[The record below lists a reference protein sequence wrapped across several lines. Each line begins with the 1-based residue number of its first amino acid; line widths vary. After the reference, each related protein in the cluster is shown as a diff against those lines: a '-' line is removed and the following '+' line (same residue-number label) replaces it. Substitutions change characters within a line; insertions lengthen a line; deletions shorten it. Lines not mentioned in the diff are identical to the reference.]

1 MSKKYRKIL
10 MASAL
15 VCMTSSGLYAE
26 SNSTKKSNVL
36 DIVLPA
42 APQAVNA
49 PEVKAVVPTVNL
61 IAEGKSVS
69 KPAPSHQEKKSE
81 VKKEHKEKSS
91 AYGILNGK
99 RYPPNYFKKNEVA
112 KDTKKVEAGE
122 VKDAHVSAY
131 LQAPLMPKKEA
142 VSKLESAGFTVLAT
156 YKVDKKGKVTSIVFS
171 DAKLVSGA
179 SKPSRGF
186 AATLRMVIDKKNGK
200 ISITNPIYMQ
210 KAFMQD
216 QYDAALALEHLKRLR
231 KAFEGVEN
239 SKDVV
244 KFIRLPRY
252 TFMSG
257 MPVYEDS
264 IVVGSGT
271 NASLVAKARASKKVV
286 FEQKLDNG
294 SILMGIK
301 LSKRTSKFVKKT
313 GYQNSELLPYPV
325 LIEDGKARI
334 LDPKYY
340 IAVMYP
346 LLSMSEFM
354 TIATVPGAIEH
365 DVDRIFR

>member
-1 MSKKYRKIL
+1 MTKKYHNIL
-10 MASAL
+10 LASAL
-15 VCMTSSGLYAE
+15 VCMTSTGLYAD
-26 SNSTKKSNVL
+26 NNNTKKTNVI

-42 APQAVNA
+42 APKA
-49 PEVKAVVPTVNL
+49 PEVKAIVPTVNL
-61 IAEGKSVS
+61 IAEGQSVS
-69 KPAPSHQEKKSE
+69 KVVPAEKKPTE
-81 VKKEHKEKSS
+81 ENTS
-91 AYGILNGK
+91 AYGIVKDK
-99 RYPPNYFKKNEVA
+99 RYPPHYFDKKEAVAESKKAEV
-112 KDTKKVEAGE
+112 GE
-122 VKDAHVSAY
+122 VDNARVAAY
-131 LQAPLMPKKEA
+131 LQAPLLSKDEA
-142 VSKLESAGFTVLAT
+142 VSKLKSAGFTPIAS
-156 YKVDKKGKVTSIVFS
+156 YKVDKKGKVTSIVFV
-171 DAKLVSGA
+171 DDKLVSAA
-179 SKPSRGF
+179 SKPNRGF
-186 AATLRMVIDKKNGK
+186 AATLRLLIDEKDGQ
-200 ISITNPIYMQ
+200 ISITNPVYIQ

-216 QYDAALALEHLKRLR
+216 QYDEAFALENLSRLR
-231 KAFEGVEN
+231 KAFEGLKN

-252 TFMSG
+252 KFMNS

-271 NASLVAKARASKKVV
+271 NASLMAKARASKKVV

-325 LIEDGKARI
+325 LIEDGKAKI

-354 TIATVPGAIEH
+354 TIATVPGAVEK
-365 DVDRIFR
+365 DADRIFR

>member
-15 VCMTSSGLYAE
+15 VCMTTSGLYAE
-26 SNSTKKSNVL
+26 SNSTKESNVL

-61 IAEGKSVS
+61 IVEGESVS
-69 KPAPSHQEKKSE
+69 KVAPTKEKKSE
-81 VKKEHKEKSS
+81 VKKSS
-91 AYGILNGK
+91 EENTSTYGIIKGK
-99 RYPPNYFKKNEVA
+99 RYPPNYFKKKEVVT
-112 KDTKKVEAGE
+112 DTKKVEVGE
-122 VKDAHVSAY
+122 VKDARVAAY
-131 LQAPLMPKKEA
+131 LQAPLMSKEDA
-142 VSKLESAGFTVLAT
+142 TSKLESAGFSVLAT
-156 YKVDKKGKVTSIVFS
+156 YKVDKKGKVISIVFS
-171 DAKLVSGA
+171 DAKLVSPA

-186 AATLRMVIDKKNGK
+186 AATLRMVVDEKNGK
-200 ISITNPIYMQ
+200 ISITNPIYIQ

-216 QYDAALALEHLKRLR
+216 QYDEAFALENLSRLR

-252 TFMSG
+252 KFMNS

-271 NASLVAKARASKKVV
+271 NTSLMAKARASKKVV

-301 LSKRTSKFVKKT
+301 LSRRTSKFVKKT

-325 LIEDGKARI
+325 LIEDGKAKI

-354 TIATVPGAIEH
+354 TIATVPGAIQH
-365 DVDRIFR
+365 DADKIFR